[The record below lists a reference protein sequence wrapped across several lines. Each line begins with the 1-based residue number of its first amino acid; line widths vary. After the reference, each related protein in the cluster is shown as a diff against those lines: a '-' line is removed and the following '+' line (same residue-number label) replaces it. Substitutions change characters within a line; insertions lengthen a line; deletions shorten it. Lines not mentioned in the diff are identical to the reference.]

1 MISYDLI
8 VIGSGPGGYT
18 TAATAAATGL
28 NVAIVE
34 RDLPGGTC
42 LNRGC
47 IPTKALCRSAEVALT
62 VRSASEFGMILS
74 EAAVD
79 YAAMVSRKNRIVDEL
94 RQGVETLLGKVTII
108 KGEAVFNSPSTIS
121 VGDLQ
126 YTAPRIIV
134 ATGSR
139 PATLPVPGSELA
151 VNSDFMLAA
160 TELPQ
165 SLVIIGGG
173 VIGMEFASIYSA
185 LGVDVTV
192 VEFCKEILP
201 PFDSD
206 IAKRLRMSMKR
217 RGVKFHTSAQ
227 VTSLT
232 SGPDGIAVNFT
243 CKGKQNSVSAQT
255 VLMAVGRTPVLP
267 QGLEALGIAMT
278 RKAIAVD
285 SAMRTSLPGVYAI
298 GDVNGLCMLAH
309 AAEVQGRVALGL
321 EPMPQIIPSA
331 VFTIP
336 ECAMAGLTEQQ
347 CADQAIPYATAQT
360 SFRANGKAMAM
371 GEPDGIVK
379 VIVNAQTNAIIGVH
393 ICGAHAADLIQE
405 AVMAMKAGFTAAQA
419 AEAVHGHP
427 TLSELLLDAYRRLQ
441 PTP

>member
-1 MISYDLI
+1 MNSFDLI

-28 NVAIVE
+28 SVAIVE
-34 RDLPGGTC
+34 RDLAGGTC

-62 VRSASEFGMILS
+62 VRSASEFGVNIP
-74 EAAVD
+74 EATVD
-79 YAAMVSRKNRIVDEL
+79 YSTMVSRKNRIVDEL
-94 RQGVETLLGKVTII
+94 RQGVEQLLAKVTVIR
-108 KGEAVFNSPSTIS
+108 GEAVFQSPSVIA
-121 VGDLQ
+121 VGTEL

-134 ATGSR
+134 ATGSL
-139 PATLPVPGSELA
+139 PATLPIPGSELA
-151 VNSDFMLAA
+151 VNSDFMLAT

-165 SLVIIGGG
+165 SLAIIGGG

-185 LGVDVTV
+185 IGVEVTV
-192 VEFCKEILP
+192 VEYCREILP
-201 PFDSD
+201 PFDAD

-217 RGVKFHTSAQ
+217 RGVKIITSAQ
-227 VTSLT
+227 ITSLAAD
-232 SGPDGIAVNFT
+232 GNDGIALSYD
-243 CKGKQNSVSAQT
+243 CKGKQSTLHAHT
-255 VLMAVGRTPVLP
+255 VLMAVGRTPVIP
-267 QGLEALGIAMT
+267 QGLEQLGIEMN
-278 RKAIAVD
+278 RRAIAVD
-285 SAMRTSLPGVYAI
+285 SQMHTSIPGVYAI

-321 EPMPQIIPSA
+321 EDMPQVIPSA

-347 CADQAIPYATAQT
+347 CVDRGIPYATAQST
-360 SFRANGKAMAM
+360 FRANGKAMAM
-371 GEPDGIVK
+371 GEPDGMVK
-379 VIVNAQTNAIIGVH
+379 VIVNADTKVLIGVH

-405 AVMAMKAGFTAAQA
+405 AVMAITAGLTAAQA

-427 TLSELLLDAYRRLQ
+427 TLSETLLAAYRQLH
-441 PTP
+441 

>member
-62 VRSASEFGMILS
+62 VRSASEFGMILPES
-74 EAAVD
+74 AVD

-94 RQGVETLLGKVTII
+94 RQGVETLLGKVTVI

-165 SLVIIGGG
+165 SLAIIGGG

-321 EPMPQIIPSA
+321 EPMPQVIPSA

-347 CADQAIPYATAQT
+347 CADRAIPYATAQT

-405 AVMAMKAGFTAAQA
+405 AVMAMKAGFTATQA

-427 TLSELLLDAYRRLQ
+427 TLSELLLDAYRRLR
-441 PTP
+441 